1 MKIYLLMLL
10 CLIEITSCNSQNKND
25 LLAMHFDQNV
35 AELIDEQKLEEFQD
49 PIYGIYTYKT
59 DQLDGFKIGEI
70 DLSTYKYPKGP
81 LADLNNL
88 QVYVN
93 NRTAK
98 QHLGFRYTSVK
109 QQEIRQLIDYFKKK
123 YPNFEQRKDS
133 NGDGYFWDIKSLDAW
148 LFYYPSTSTDG
159 NGEKF
164 LNSNF
169 LFVKRGT
176 RMANSKDASYNTI
189 LDHFN
194 MMYPTH

>member
-25 LLAMHFDQNV
+25 LLAMHFDQHV

-59 DQLDGFKIGEI
+59 DQLDGFKIGEV

-81 LADLNNL
+81 LADFNNL

-98 QHLGFRYTSVK
+98 QYLGFRYTSVK
-109 QQEIRQLIDYFKKK
+109 QEEIKQLIDYFKKK

-176 RMANSKDASYNTI
+176 RMGNSKDASYNTI

-194 MMYPTH
+194 MMYPIH